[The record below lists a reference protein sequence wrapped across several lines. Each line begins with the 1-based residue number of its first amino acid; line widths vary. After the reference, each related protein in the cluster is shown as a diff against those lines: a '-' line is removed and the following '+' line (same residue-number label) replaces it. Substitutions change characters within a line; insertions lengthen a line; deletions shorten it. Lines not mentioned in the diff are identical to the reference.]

1 MDGLA
6 WSKNKSNAFFLQRK
20 DLPQIFVI
28 GDMTLFDRF
37 YNARISAAN
46 PGIQEIAF
54 PEVSSHNLWFFDR
67 ITTQTVAIFRQ
78 RMLYRNRVRDASVI
92 IKSNRLFPP
101 DGRAAGIAL
110 EAMISR

>member
-1 MDGLA
+1 MILSLQKTFQFFPAAFKISNPQIIQGKFCFLIHRICSHMDGLA

-46 PGIQEIAF
+46 RE
-54 PEVSSHNLWFFDR
+54 
-67 ITTQTVAIFRQ
+67 
-78 RMLYRNRVRDASVI
+78 YRKCI
-92 IKSNRLFPP
+92 P
-101 DGRAAGIAL
+101 
-110 EAMISR
+110 